1 MNKILLIIQREYL
14 TRVKKRSFLIM
25 TLLTPILIGAII
37 VVPVWMMNNSDTTEK
52 RIAIITDNGQKLPS
66 VIPDTKYLE
75 FDYLDNIP
83 FEEIKKDFR
92 ARGYYGVLYISPLVA
107 SVPTAVQLVSD
118 KQPPIDVIMH
128 IENSL
133 EKEIER
139 QKLQA
144 FNISDIDE
152 IMKAVETNIQVQTIK
167 INEEGVEKKSS
178 TGITMGIAYIAGF
191 LIYMFVFMFGSQV
204 MRGVIEEKTNRI
216 VEVIVSSVKPFQ
228 LMMGKI
234 VGIALVGLTQF
245 TLWVVLSG
253 AIFSLVQASVMPKNI
268 SQPLSQQ
275 SILSSNPVQQQSA
288 PAITELNEAQ
298 KLVEA
303 ISTVNWL
310 GIIGLFI
317 FFFIGG
323 YLLYASLFAAI
334 GSAVDNETDT
344 QQFMLP
350 ITIPLILALFVMI
363 NAFQNPDSQIAFWF
377 SLIPFTSPIVMMAR
391 IPFGVPPAEII
402 TSMIL
407 LVITFVFTTWL
418 SAKIY
423 RVGILMYGKK
433 PTWKELMKW
442 INYKA

>member
-139 QKLQA
+139 QKLQS

-317 FFFIGG
+317 FFFNGG

>member
-139 QKLQA
+139 QKLQS

-402 TSMIL
+402 ISMIL

>member
-66 VIPDTKYLE
+66 VIPDTKYLK

-139 QKLQA
+139 QKLQS

-253 AIFSLVQASVMPKNI
+253 AIFSMVQASVMPKNI

-275 SILSSNPVQQQSA
+275 SILSSTPVPQQSA
-288 PAITELNEAQ
+288 PAITEMNEAQ

-402 TSMIL
+402 ISMIL

>member
-253 AIFSLVQASVMPKNI
+253 AIFSMVQASVMPKNI

-275 SILSSNPVQQQSA
+275 SILSSSPVPQQSA

>member
-66 VIPDTKYLE
+66 VIPDTKYLK

-253 AIFSLVQASVMPKNI
+253 AIFSMVQASVMPKNI

-275 SILSSNPVQQQSA
+275 SILSSTPVPQQSA
-288 PAITELNEAQ
+288 PAITEMNEAQ

-402 TSMIL
+402 ISMIL